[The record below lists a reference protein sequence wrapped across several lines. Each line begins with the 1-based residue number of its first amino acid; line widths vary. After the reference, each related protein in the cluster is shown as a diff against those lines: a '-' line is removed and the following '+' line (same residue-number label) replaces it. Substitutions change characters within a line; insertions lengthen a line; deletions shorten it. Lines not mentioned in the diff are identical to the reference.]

1 MLCHLE
7 RNEAGEN
14 CLVNRGQKTLRELLD
29 NVLAQ
34 AIRKPVSSGK
44 NIGLGQRGKSSRVLY
59 NYFMQSIPE
68 TAQPFFQEYEFE
80 RLNLERDGDLIIER
94 LLAFGNRDEVRWLLI
109 HYGQIMFDGGFLNP
123 GIRRLPRR
131 RYKLWCVLLT

>member
-1 MLCHLE
+1 MDTGFGWEGVFTLSVLICYKPPASACCTL
-7 RNEAGEN
+7 AGQ
-14 CLVNRGQKTLRELLD
+14 L
-29 NVLAQ
+29 
-34 AIRKPVSSGK
+34 
-44 NIGLGQRGKSSRVLY
+44 RGKSSRVLY

-109 HYGQIMFDGGFLNP
+109 HYGQDNVRRWLSES

-131 RYKLWCVLLT
+131 RYKLWCVLLNVVESQRESNLIWPY

>member
-1 MLCHLE
+1 ML
-7 RNEAGEN
+7 
-14 CLVNRGQKTLRELLD
+14 
-29 NVLAQ
+29 LAQ

-109 HYGQIMFDGGFLNP
+109 HYGQDNVRRWLSES

-131 RYKLWCVLLT
+131 RYKLWCVLLNVVESQRESNLIWPY

>member
-1 MLCHLE
+1 ML
-7 RNEAGEN
+7 
-14 CLVNRGQKTLRELLD
+14 
-29 NVLAQ
+29 LAQ

-80 RLNLERDGDLIIER
+80 HLLECDGDLIIER
-94 LLAFGNRDEVRWLLI
+94 LLGFGNRDEVRWLL
-109 HYGQIMFDGGFLNP
+109 
-123 GIRRLPRR
+123 
-131 RYKLWCVLLT
+131 